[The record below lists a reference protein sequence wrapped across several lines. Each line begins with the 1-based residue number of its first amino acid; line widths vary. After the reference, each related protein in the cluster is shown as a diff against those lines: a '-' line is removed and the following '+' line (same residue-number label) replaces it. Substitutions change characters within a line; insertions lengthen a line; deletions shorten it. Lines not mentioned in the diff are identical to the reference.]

1 MYVIDFC
8 EGASTF
14 EFIGVVCLN
23 FESGSPKFNLGI
35 EPAHFSVDF
44 WVLSEWRVGFLDWIV
59 FGGFLGIPFGLPM
72 YLFFIF
78 MWVVLFL
85 YIAFGLFL
93 YMSFGLFRDF
103 GYSLLWGVFILSRWR
118 VDFAL
123 RHRDDALY
131 RDAYHPFT
139 V

>member
-1 MYVIDFC
+1 LNLVID
-8 EGASTF
+8 
-14 EFIGVVCLN
+14 
-23 FESGSPKFNLGI
+23 
-35 EPAHFSVDF
+35 PAHFYVDF
-44 WVLSEWRVGFLDWIV
+44 WVLSEWRSGFLDWI
-59 FGGFLGIPFGLPM
+59 LFGLFGKLRFLLM
-72 YLFFIF
+72 WGFIF
-78 MWVVLFL
+78 LWGLT
-85 YIAFGLFL
+85 GLFL

-103 GYSLLWGVFILSRWR
+103 GYSLLWGVFILSRRR